1 MYVEDEGFHFCMV
14 SQFRIVKKQ
23 FKSSNSTFFKA
34 LDLLNTEII
43 YDKVYSAWLVN
54 PTIQTNAL

>member
-1 MYVEDEGFHFCMV
+1 MYVEEGGFHFCMV
-14 SQFRIVKKQ
+14 FQFRIVKKQ